1 MSEPLDPSSTGAEAS
16 IPGLPVRIVQVFT
29 APGRLFDALKERPA
43 WVGVLLLL
51 VVVGAVANLLLPDEA
66 LRTIIERS
74 MPPDADS
81 GQVDQMVGFSRTW
94 GVLFAIFGTPLSVAA
109 VAGILILAYN
119 VVLGGEASYRQ
130 LFSATAHSYVILT
143 AGGLITLG
151 LLVAGGTQV
160 VMSPAL
166 LLPDLGDGYLA
177 RFLERINI
185 FALWTIAVLGIA
197 VSCIYPKRSVGG
209 AMAYLLVLYLLLIAL
224 VAIPG
229 GG

>member
-1 MSEPLDPSSTGAEAS
+1 MSEPLDPSSAGAQAS

-29 APGRLFDALKERPA
+29 SPAKLFDALKERPV
-43 WVGVLLLL
+43 WIGVLLLL

-66 LRTIIERS
+66 LRTIIEQN
-74 MPPDADS
+74 MPPGADPA
-81 GQVDQMVGFSRTW
+81 QVDDMVGFSRTW
-94 GVLFAIFGTPLSVAA
+94 GVVFAIVGTPLSVAF

-119 VVLGGEASYRQ
+119 VVLGGEASYGQ
-130 LFSATAHSYVILT
+130 LFSATAHSYPILT
-143 AGGLITLG
+143 VGGLITLG
-151 LLVAGGTQV
+151 LLVAGGSQV

-166 LLPDLGDGYLA
+166 LLPDLGDGYPA

-185 FALWTIAVLGIA
+185 FAIWTSAVLGIA
-197 VSCIYPKRSVGG
+197 VSRIYPKRSAGG
-209 AMAYLLVLYLLLIAL
+209 AIAYLLVLYAILIAL